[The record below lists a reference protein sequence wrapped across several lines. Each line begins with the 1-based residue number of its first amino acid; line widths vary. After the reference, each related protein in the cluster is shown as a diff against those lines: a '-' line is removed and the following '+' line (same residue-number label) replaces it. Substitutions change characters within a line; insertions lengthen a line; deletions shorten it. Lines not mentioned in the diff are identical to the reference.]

1 MCPNE
6 YDWFYLLC
14 KIHTFFRI
22 YPQWNKR
29 NHIEMM
35 KICTIKIKYRN
46 PLHDLTIQHLNVG
59 FFFAQNIQQKNCII
73 IVVECYGSLNDTQK
87 KILYTKSAIFLM
99 HTNKLTSRKIRKP
112 ETSRNLVRNLFD
124 SKKKHF
130 HGRFLVR
137 NSLLGINYDVVN
149 ASTKTK

>member
-1 MCPNE
+1 
-6 YDWFYLLC
+6 
-14 KIHTFFRI
+14 
-22 YPQWNKR
+22 
-29 NHIEMM
+29 
-35 KICTIKIKYRN
+35 
-46 PLHDLTIQHLNVG
+46 
-59 FFFAQNIQQKNCII
+59 
-73 IVVECYGSLNDTQK
+73 
-87 KILYTKSAIFLM
+87 M